1 MDLRNS
7 KARSWFET
15 REPFVSLRATS
26 WPEVLVRAIPITL
39 SLLVAAAAATS
50 CAATH
55 DASAPA
61 DPMLDSGPADAPSD
75 ARVVTEGGPRDDSG
89 GGLGDVAVKPT
100 SDFDS
105 DGYDVGDDCD
115 DGNALINPG
124 AIEVPGDGV
133 DNDCNGTKDEALVDC
148 DRDLSLGS
156 TDAMDFARSLGLCRT
171 TTADAKGKERTWGV
185 IRAAITTSG
194 GGAPLPR
201 QYAIEPKWGDAV
213 VPRAGASLVAL
224 SSGVARTPG
233 QSGFVPLPKGTDSTT
248 HVDDPPSGWPRNTKG
263 CPSSSTKKAFDSVVL
278 DLVIRAPTNAKSF
291 SYDLDFYS
299 SEYVEYVCQAY
310 NDSFVALLTTK
321 AKLDPAAGGNI
332 SFDAAG
338 DPINVNSGFFQACS
352 PDSWL
357 GRSFACPL
365 GVTELAGTGFDAVA
379 SSLTKPAQ
387 NGATSW
393 LRTTQAIV
401 PGEDLEL
408 KLMIWNTG
416 DHWLPSTILLDRFV
430 WSADPTSGSVTDRPP
445 R

>member
-1 MDLRNS
+1 MR
-7 KARSWFET
+7 
-15 REPFVSLRATS
+15 
-26 WPEVLVRAIPITL
+26 PIHL
-39 SLLVAAAAATS
+39 SMFFVAAVGCSAAHEPSPPTS
-50 CAATH
+50 
-55 DASAPA
+55 PGV
-61 DPMLDSGPADAPSD
+61 DSGPIDGPVD
-75 ARVVTEGGPRDDSG
+75 ARTPGEGGPRDDAT

-105 DGYDVGDDCD
+105 DGYDLVDDCD

-124 AIEVPGDGV
+124 AIEVPGDAV
-133 DNDCNGTKDEALVDC
+133 DNDCNGSTDEALVDC
-148 DRDLSLGS
+148 DHDLPLAS
-156 TDAMDFARSLGLCRT
+156 TDALDFARALGLCRT
-171 TTADAKGKERTWGV
+171 ATAGAKGKARTWGV
-185 IRAAITTSG
+185 ISAALTTSDAS
-194 GGAPLPR
+194 GAPLPR
-201 QYAIEPKWGDAV
+201 QFAIQSQWGDAV
-213 VPRAGASLVAL
+213 TPRAGKSLVAL

-233 QSGFVPLPKGTDSTT
+233 QPGYVALPKGTDSSS
-248 HVDDPPSGWPRNTKG
+248 HVNDPPSGWPRNTKG

-278 DLVIRAPTNAKSF
+278 DLVIRVPTNAKSF

-310 NDSFVALLTTK
+310 NDSFVAMLVSKT
-321 AKLDPAAGGNI
+321 KLDPAAGGNI
-332 SFDAAG
+332 SFDGSG

-357 GRSFACPL
+357 GRSFGCPL
-365 GVTELAGTGFDAVA
+365 GITELAGTGFDALA

-401 PGEDLEL
+401 AGEEIEL

-430 WSADPTSGSVTDRPP
+430 WSADKATGSTTDRPP

>member
-1 MDLRNS
+1 M
-7 KARSWFET
+7 
-15 REPFVSLRATS
+15 RALPLTF
-26 WPEVLVRAIPITL
+26 TF
-39 SLLVAAAAATS
+39 LVAAIGCS
-50 CAATH
+50 ATH
-55 DASAPA
+55 DASTPG
-61 DPMLDSGPADAPSD
+61 DPPVDSGASGPADAGAPDD
-75 ARVVTEGGPRDDSG
+75 AALRDDAG
-89 GGLGDVAVKPT
+89 GGLDDVVAPPT
-100 SDFDS
+100 SDFDH

-133 DNDCNGTKDEALVDC
+133 DNDCNGSKDEALVDC
-148 DRDLSLGS
+148 DHDLALAS
-156 TDAMDFARSLGLCRT
+156 TDGLDFARSLGLCRT
-171 TTADAKGKERTWGV
+171 TTTSAKGKERTWGV
-185 IRAAITTSG
+185 LRATLTTSDG
-194 GGAPLPR
+194 TGAPLPR
-201 QYAIEPKWGDAV
+201 QFGIQSKWGDAV
-213 VPRAGASLVAL
+213 VPRDGQSLVAL
-224 SSGVARTPG
+224 SNGVARTPG
-233 QSGFVPLPKGTDSTT
+233 QPDYVPLPKGTDSTT
-248 HVDDPPSGWPRNTKG
+248 HDNEPPSGWPRNTKG

-291 SYDLDFYS
+291 SFDLDFYS

-310 NDSFVALLTTK
+310 NDSFVALLGSKT
-321 AKLDPAAGGNI
+321 KLDPAMAGNI
-332 SFDAAG
+332 SFDEGG

-357 GRSFACPL
+357 GRSFPCPL
-365 GVTELAGTGFDAVA
+365 GVAELASTGFDAVA
-379 SSLTKPAQ
+379 TSLTKPAQ

-430 WSADPTSGSVTDRPP
+430 WSADPTTGSTTDRPP